1 MFPDQSR
8 NATLLLKKRET
19 ADTVAS
25 TSIHTAESLLAG
37 EFPSPEE
44 EDNRSEALADKQR
57 ILLAEE
63 RAKEEQLFGAA
74 RLLRSVK
81 DKTLL
86 SEDHNLLLHLAH
98 DVEQAIHD
106 LIGDVPP
113 GWKKQSEVHGNGNG
127 GSSNKRDTLI
137 HYIVDDD
144 ARLTCRLETL
154 IEPDLLVPL
163 LSVLNESE
171 LYPDWIPSYKI
182 PRMGFDSVRI
192 LDKQN
197 RANQV
202 LQVVTVSPWPF
213 SNREVIIQ
221 ATALD
226 DIDAQGFIGIRLN
239 TLEEEES
246 NVVPPV
252 TPGMERVDFD
262 GAFLFRACPSDHPV
276 IQKSSRT
283 YGDGDDPPI
292 LVTFKMYVDAKMRGL
307 PTWIINFITRSAV
320 GQIWNTLLK
329 VAEDV
334 RDGKRPNHLS
344 RIESQADFYG
354 WVRSRIDAMFSK
366 LREDGQDRRFVAYLQ
381 G

>member
-1 MFPDQSR
+1 MHPDQKR
-8 NATLLLKKRET
+8 DAALLLKKQET
-19 ADTVAS
+19 ADTVPS
-25 TSIHTAESLLAG
+25 TSVHSVSAESLLAG
-37 EFPSPEE
+37 EFPSPSSG
-44 EDNRSEALADKQR
+44 DNGSSEALTDEQR
-57 ILLAEE
+57 IQLAEDL
-63 RAKEEQLFGAA
+63 AKEEQLFGAA

-86 SEDHNLLLHLAH
+86 SALHDALLRLAH
-98 DVEQAIHD
+98 DVEHAVHD
-106 LIGDVPP
+106 LVGDVPP
-113 GWKKQSEVHGNGNG
+113 GWKKQSEVNGNG
-127 GSSNKRDTLI
+127 SSRRDTLI
-137 HYIVDDD
+137 HYVVDDD

-171 LYPDWIPSYKI
+171 LYPDWIPSYRI
-182 PRMGFDSVRI
+182 PRMGFESVRV

-226 DIDAQGFIGIRLN
+226 DIDAQGFIGIRLS
-239 TLEEEES
+239 TLEEGD
-246 NVVPPV
+246 VVPPA
-252 TPGMERVDFD
+252 TPGVERVDFD
-262 GAFLFRACPSDHPV
+262 GAFLFRACPPDHPV
-276 IQKSSRT
+276 IRKSSRE
-283 YGDGDDPPI
+283 YGGDPI

-307 PTWIINFITRSAV
+307 PTWVINFVTRSAV
-320 GQIWNTLLK
+320 GQIWGTLLK

-334 RDGKRPNHLS
+334 RDGRRPSHLS
-344 RIESQADFYG
+344 RIEAQADFYG
-354 WVRSRIDAMFSK
+354 WVQSRIDAMFAK
-366 LREDGQDRRFVAYLQ
+366 LKEDGQAEKFVAYLQ